1 MTAFSLR
8 PMEASDGPAVDTLM
22 REEGR
27 TTAVSMSTHYR
38 RDIIEAFQAQ
48 HPTSF
53 GVVAVAPGS
62 QGLAGMATAFIDE
75 VTIGG
80 RIVPC
85 AHLENLKVRHDVRR
99 QGLGTRLAEWRIEE
113 ARRRFGG
120 DGVIATI
127 IDSTNTASLA
137 TAARWSTQVLGP
149 ARIVIA
155 RTASR
160 TRPMR
165 GVRFRALADDEVG
178 TVLDA
183 IGTFY
188 KDHDLVPRLTPE
200 GFAAAFGPTRS
211 GETIRHYRVAVADD
225 GTLLAGVAVTERFKL
240 MVDHIDRMPLPL
252 AVIGRVSGILPAD
265 RVISSI
271 ELNLGWHAVGRVDA
285 LRGLWDA
292 IRVEWH
298 GRATNV
304 VAVVDPRGSLIEAF
318 HVGRTFAPRVEL
330 MAPVHSTVR
339 LDPARLL
346 YLWR

>member
-1 MTAFSLR
+1 
-8 PMEASDGPAVDTLM
+8 
-22 REEGR
+22 
-27 TTAVSMSTHYR
+27 MSTHYR

-62 QGLAGMATAFIDE
+62 PGLVGMATAFIDE
-75 VTIGG
+75 VTIDG

-85 AHLENLKVRHDVRR
+85 AHLENLKVRHDMRR

-137 TAARWSTQVLGP
+137 TAARWSSQVLGP

-160 TRPMR
+160 MRPMR

-188 KDHDLVPRLTPE
+188 QDHDLVPRLTPE
-200 GFAAAFGPTRS
+200 GFAAAFGPTRF

-240 MVDHIDRMPLPL
+240 MVDHIDSDAAAAGRHRTDQPASCRP
-252 AVIGRVSGILPAD
+252 IGSSARSSSVSAGTRSDGSTRCAASGMRSASSGTAGRPTSSPSSTRAD
-265 RVISSI
+265 RSSRRSMSGAPSRHGSSSWPPSTARSRSI
-271 ELNLGWHAVGRVDA
+271 RRDRCTCGAEPKS
-285 LRGLWDA
+285 RG
-292 IRVEWH
+292 
-298 GRATNV
+298 
-304 VAVVDPRGSLIEAF
+304 PRGRRGPRASVDRVTWAAA
-318 HVGRTFAPRVEL
+318 APC
-330 MAPVHSTVR
+330 S
-339 LDPARLL
+339 
-346 YLWR
+346 